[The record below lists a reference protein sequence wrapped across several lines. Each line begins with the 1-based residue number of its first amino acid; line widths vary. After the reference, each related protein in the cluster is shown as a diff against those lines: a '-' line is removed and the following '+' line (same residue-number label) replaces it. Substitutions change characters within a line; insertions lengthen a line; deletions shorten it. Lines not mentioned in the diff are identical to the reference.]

1 MAADKKSLQT
11 AICKLNAARAIWCA
25 QGYLPSSVDCAQVTI
40 AQKRSRSEWRIRN
53 MIETIQKSVVDV
65 RTLEKK
71 TAELEKTLKLLY
83 EDVRRCT

>member
-1 MAADKKSLQT
+1 
-11 AICKLNAARAIWCA
+11 
-25 QGYLPSSVDCAQVTI
+25 
-40 AQKRSRSEWRIRN
+40 